1 MLKWRHNVLYMWHLS
16 VFRSSWKPLFIVFLY
31 KIRHLVVSKRKNLLF
46 VWGWYRKI
54 CPSRS
59 PFVITQQASWCQSVI
74 LVTDFSIPP
83 SHSWWIFILLC
94 DKFQNL
100 MYLLVCIYLDLSTT
114 AINEAEK
121 TIKRGHRR
129 TGSRGTI
136 ELPELKPLPHSLAY
150 DMR

>member
-1 MLKWRHNVLYMWHLS
+1 
-16 VFRSSWKPLFIVFLY
+16 
-31 KIRHLVVSKRKNLLF
+31 
-46 VWGWYRKI
+46 
-54 CPSRS
+54 
-59 PFVITQQASWCQSVI
+59 
-74 LVTDFSIPP
+74 
-83 SHSWWIFILLC
+83 
-94 DKFQNL
+94 